1 MGNQTNHSKS
11 KQPAL
16 PCLLVI
22 VTFSPLFLLAPE
34 NSIEPNKRS
43 KRLNF
48 ITTVVAKK
56 NNFHTHKIKNTCI
69 HIFLQAISVEKHSSF
84 VYMVHYYTATTLK
97 VNKYYSVHKN
107 ICLKALNALLIPY
120 INTENWHVVH
130 FSD

>member
-1 MGNQTNHSKS
+1 MGNQTNQSKS

-34 NSIEPNKRS
+34 NSIDPNKRS

-56 NNFHTHKIKNTCI
+56 NNFHTHKNTCI
-69 HIFLQAISVEKHSSF
+69 HIFLQAISVEKHCSF
-84 VYMVHYYTATTLK
+84 VYMVHYYTAATLK

-107 ICLKALNALLIPY
+107 IKALNALLIPY
-120 INTENWHVVH
+120 NTENWHVVH